1 MMPKLVLHKLISRG
15 SAHSSSSATSDAIPS
30 KLSKCPVEIIL
41 EILTYAASS
50 SQGNAYNI
58 ALVASWTFPLAQKAL
73 YRTVV
78 LTAKRTVDTFIS
90 TLAHSHR
97 SMLSTRHI
105 KGSLLRLP
113 GKGEMERETVVDG
126 EVGSLV
132 SDLWL
137 PSFVDRPRYMA
148 SKAIDHIFD
157 SCSHLRRVAIPGG
170 CLRSLLRSRSK
181 TASALEEQYGAVIS
195 DLTLNSVAFRYD
207 WTEYIGTS
215 HGQSFLNNLTHLWVF
230 DMSQSSYLPLTFL
243 PNLTHLAVPL
253 HTDVLFI
260 VGDLGPSALFQTSD
274 SCLANGSMC
283 MLVYHVTEKLL
294 RRICHQWPAEEPRLL
309 SIVDLAAIANE
320 KDERIYVTKL
330 GGNVDGCPLWE
341 NCARECGSIWESAL
355 QTVQT
360 SRELRE
366 RALHVV

>member
-1 MMPKLVLHKLISRG
+1 MPKLVLHNLILRG
-15 SAHSSSSATSDAIPS
+15 LAHSSSSATSDAIPS
-30 KLSKCPVEIIL
+30 KLSQLPIEIIL
-41 EILTYAASS
+41 EILAYAASS
-50 SQGNAYNI
+50 SQESAYDI
-58 ALVASWTFPLAQKAL
+58 ALVASWTLPLARKAI

-78 LTAKRTVDTFIS
+78 LTAKRTVDAFIS

-105 KGSLLRLP
+105 KGSLLRFP
-113 GKGEMERETVVDG
+113 GRDKMERGTVVDG

-148 SKAIDHIFD
+148 SKAIDRIFN
-157 SCSHLRRVAIPGG
+157 SCSHLQRVAIPGG

-181 TASALEEQYGAVIS
+181 TVLALEEQYGVVIS

-207 WTEYIGTS
+207 WTEYLGTS
-215 HGQSFLNNLTHLWVF
+215 HGQSFLNNLTHLWIF
-230 DMSQSSYLPLTFL
+230 DMSQSSYLPLTSM

-253 HTDVLFI
+253 HSEVLFLVI
-260 VGDLGPSALFQTSD
+260 GDLGPSALFQTSD
-274 SCLANGSMC
+274 SYLAHGSIC

-309 SIVDLAAIANE
+309 SIDDLAALANE

-330 GGNVDGCPLWE
+330 GGSVDGCPLWE

-355 QTVQT
+355 QTAKT

-366 RALHVV
+366 RALRVV